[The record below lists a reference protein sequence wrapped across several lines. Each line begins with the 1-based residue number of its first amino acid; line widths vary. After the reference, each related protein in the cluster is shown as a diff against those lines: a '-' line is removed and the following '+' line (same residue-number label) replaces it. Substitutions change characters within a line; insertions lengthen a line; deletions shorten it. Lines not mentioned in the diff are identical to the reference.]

1 MRTEMPSQK
10 QCIHLVLLMAFVLST
25 LVTADYVEI
34 KSTGS
39 SVIGGTV
46 NFSAVLYDDGQVA
59 STGDY
64 MFNWEDNTPAAN
76 NVKINTKYPYSN
88 WSVTYPMNTSK
99 PGDYR
104 VTLKVDKNY
113 ILWINIATNHI
124 DFKLD
129 DSLGGDMLLLQNDT
143 KPRKKFISTAKPVNH
158 TIQLRPND
166 AKLIADKA
174 YEVHTYWF
182 RNCTYIGVING
193 LSYVAQ
199 YTEPDQYYKIEAL
212 VVASFEKPPEP
223 ITTTTTT
230 TTTTTPIPTTTPA
243 TTTTTHKPNNDT
255 TTKTPTVNP
264 TTLTPRQRRR
274 RGAAAPIPLTSLP
287 AQQALTVNTTVTDQM
302 HDAVAL
308 NTTTKAASKKVDL
321 PILMS
326 PLVMD
331 GEPPYNCVT
340 GQLIGHGP
348 KNLTG
353 LFKHYVES
361 KAPVSDFKANG
372 QNWLQRGDMMRLQ
385 VNCKGSPSL
394 EMCIQVFNAP
404 YNATGNETCR
414 YYFPLEKCEYNYTRF
429 FYESKTVLFFIRN
442 EVSEK
447 LNQVTIN
454 IYEAKV
460 QSQLSVVVV
469 PVSFTLI
476 AVILIVFGVSYY
488 LQSRNRFT
496 VEVADF
502 NFGETQSVDMEYK
515 TFQQRLI
522 DSIREVWPRQRR
534 YSEFN
539 SDMEPEF
546 DHSGRIGGA
555 FDNSEQRP
563 NVADEENENN
573 ATTSAGSGNTTIDS
587 NLRYNAL
594 T

>member
-143 KPRKKFISTAKPVNH
+143 KPRKNFISTAKPVNH

-230 TTTTTPIPTTTPA
+230 TTTTPMPTTTPA

-264 TTLTPRQRRR
+264 TTLAPRQRRR
-274 RGAAAPIPLTSLP
+274 RGAAAPIPSTSLP
-287 AQQALTVNTTVTDQM
+287 AQQTLTVNTTVTDQT
-302 HDAVAL
+302 HDAVTL

-326 PLVMD
+326 PLLMD

-442 EVSEK
+442 DVSEK

-522 DSIREVWPRQRR
+522 ESIREVWPRQRR

-563 NVADEENENN
+563 NVAAEENENN

>member
-10 QCIHLVLLMAFVLST
+10 QCINLVLMLSFVLST

-39 SVIGGTV
+39 SVIGGTI

-64 MFNWEDNTPAAN
+64 MFNWEDNTLAAN

-143 KPRKKFISTAKPVNH
+143 KPRKNFVSSSKPVNH

-230 TTTTTPIPTTTPA
+230 TTTTPKPTTTPA

-255 TTKTPTVNP
+255 TTKIPTVNA
-264 TTLTPRQRRR
+264 TTVAPRQRRR
-274 RGAAAPIPLTSLP
+274 RGAAAPIPLTSLL
-287 AQQALTVNTTVTDQM
+287 AQQTLTVNTTVTDQM
-302 HDAVAL
+302 HDAATL
-308 NTTTKAASKKVDL
+308 NTTTKATSKKLAL

-326 PLVMD
+326 PMLMD
-331 GEPPYNCVT
+331 GEPPYNCVS

-361 KAPVSDFKANG
+361 KAPISDFKATG

-385 VNCKGSPSL
+385 VNFKGSQSL
-394 EMCIQVFNAP
+394 EMCIQVVNAP

-442 EVSEK
+442 DVSEK

-522 DSIREVWPRQRR
+522 DSIREVWPWQRR
-534 YSEFN
+534 YSEFS

-563 NVADEENENN
+563 NVTDEENENN

>member
-1 MRTEMPSQK
+1 
-10 QCIHLVLLMAFVLST
+10 
-25 LVTADYVEI
+25 
-34 KSTGS
+34 
-39 SVIGGTV
+39 
-46 NFSAVLYDDGQVA
+46 
-59 STGDY
+59 
-64 MFNWEDNTPAAN
+64 
-76 NVKINTKYPYSN
+76 
-88 WSVTYPMNTSK
+88 MNTSK

-143 KPRKKFISTAKPVNH
+143 KPRKNFVSSSKPVNH

-230 TTTTTPIPTTTPA
+230 TTTTPKPTTTPA

-255 TTKTPTVNP
+255 TTKIPTVNA
-264 TTLTPRQRRR
+264 TTVAPRQRRR
-274 RGAAAPIPLTSLP
+274 RGAAAPIPLTSLL
-287 AQQALTVNTTVTDQM
+287 AQQTLTVNTTVTDQM
-302 HDAVAL
+302 HDAATL
-308 NTTTKAASKKVDL
+308 NTTTKATSKKLAL

-326 PLVMD
+326 PMLMD
-331 GEPPYNCVT
+331 GEPPYNCVS

-361 KAPVSDFKANG
+361 KAPISDFKATG

-385 VNCKGSPSL
+385 VNFKGSQSL
-394 EMCIQVFNAP
+394 EMCIQVVNAP

-442 EVSEK
+442 DVSEK

-522 DSIREVWPRQRR
+522 DSIREVWPWQRR
-534 YSEFN
+534 YSEFS

-563 NVADEENENN
+563 NVTDEENENN

>member
-10 QCIHLVLLMAFVLST
+10 QCINLVLILSFVLST

-39 SVIGGTV
+39 SVIGGTI

-64 MFNWEDNTPAAN
+64 MFNWEDNTLAAN

-143 KPRKKFISTAKPVNH
+143 KPRKNFVSSSKPVNH

-199 YTEPDQYYKIEAL
+199 YSEPDQYYKIEAL

-230 TTTTTPIPTTTPA
+230 TTTTPKPTTTPA

-255 TTKTPTVNP
+255 TTKIPTVNA
-264 TTLTPRQRRR
+264 TTVAPRQRRR
-274 RGAAAPIPLTSLP
+274 RGAAAPIPLTSLL
-287 AQQALTVNTTVTDQM
+287 AQQTLTVNTTVTDQM
-302 HDAVAL
+302 HDAATL
-308 NTTTKAASKKVDL
+308 NTTTKATSKKLAL

-326 PLVMD
+326 PMLMD
-331 GEPPYNCVT
+331 GEPPYNCVS

-361 KAPVSDFKANG
+361 KAPISDFKATG

-385 VNCKGSPSL
+385 VNFKGSQSL
-394 EMCIQVFNAP
+394 EMCIQVVNAP

-442 EVSEK
+442 DVSEK

-534 YSEFN
+534 YSEFS

-546 DHSGRIGGA
+546 DHNGRIGGA

-563 NVADEENENN
+563 NVTDEENENN

>member
-143 KPRKKFISTAKPVNH
+143 KPRKNFISTAKPVNH

-230 TTTTTPIPTTTPA
+230 TTTTTPI
-243 TTTTTHKPNNDT
+243 
-255 TTKTPTVNP
+255 
-264 TTLTPRQRRR
+264 Q
-274 RGAAAPIPLTSLP
+274 
-287 AQQALTVNTTVTDQM
+287 
-302 HDAVAL
+302 
-308 NTTTKAASKKVDL
+308 
-321 PILMS
+321 
-326 PLVMD
+326 
-331 GEPPYNCVT
+331 
-340 GQLIGHGP
+340 
-348 KNLTG
+348 
-353 LFKHYVES
+353 
-361 KAPVSDFKANG
+361 
-372 QNWLQRGDMMRLQ
+372 
-385 VNCKGSPSL
+385 
-394 EMCIQVFNAP
+394 
-404 YNATGNETCR
+404 
-414 YYFPLEKCEYNYTRF
+414 
-429 FYESKTVLFFIRN
+429 
-442 EVSEK
+442 
-447 LNQVTIN
+447 
-454 IYEAKV
+454 
-460 QSQLSVVVV
+460 
-469 PVSFTLI
+469 
-476 AVILIVFGVSYY
+476 
-488 LQSRNRFT
+488 
-496 VEVADF
+496 
-502 NFGETQSVDMEYK
+502 
-515 TFQQRLI
+515 
-522 DSIREVWPRQRR
+522 
-534 YSEFN
+534 
-539 SDMEPEF
+539 
-546 DHSGRIGGA
+546 
-555 FDNSEQRP
+555 
-563 NVADEENENN
+563 
-573 ATTSAGSGNTTIDS
+573 
-587 NLRYNAL
+587 
-594 T
+594 